1 MRALIQRVS
10 EASVE
15 VAGQVVSRI
24 GQGFLVFVAAEKGDG
39 APEAEETARKIA
51 GLRIFSD
58 EQGRMNRS
66 LADVAGAVLAVS
78 QFTLVADLSRGR
90 RPGFEKALA
99 GSEAQPL
106 YEHFCAALELAG
118 VPVARGVFGADM
130 RVSLV
135 NDGPATFVM
144 DVGGRE
150 VTERSPTLRAEPS

>member
-1 MRALIQRVS
+1 
-10 EASVE
+10 
-15 VAGQVVSRI
+15 
-24 GQGFLVFVAAEKGDG
+24 
-39 APEAEETARKIA
+39 
-51 GLRIFSD
+51 
-58 EQGRMNRS
+58 MNRS
-66 LADVAGAVLAVS
+66 LGDVAGAVLAVS

-90 RPGFEKALA
+90 RPGFEKELP
-99 GSEAQPL
+99 GSEAEPL

-150 VTERSPTLRAEPS
+150 VTERPPTLRAEPS